1 MDFDQAL
8 GLLKPLFENETVLKI
23 GHNLKYD
30 FHVLSRAQNG
40 GTRLSPVD
48 DTMCMSYVL
57 DTGRVPRHSMDML
70 AEHWLG
76 HKTIKY
82 EDIYCVHVN
91 GIVDYLG
98 VVGNPHAA
106 DLTVNQVKGVVGSL
120 VKKRKIYEVETNHF
134 DTFK

>member
-1 MDFDQAL
+1 MRRREMKMTEMEKGVFNA
-8 GLLKPLFENETVLKI
+8 I
-23 GHNLKYD
+23 NL
-30 FHVLSRAQNG
+30 A
-40 GTRLSPVD
+40 
-48 DTMCMSYVL
+48 
-57 DTGRVPRHSMDML
+57 
-70 AEHWLG
+70 
-76 HKTIKY
+76 IKY

-120 VKKRKIYEVETNHF
+120 VKKRKIYEVEPNHF